1 MTAPAGL
8 VNLTVPV
15 VNPAAAIAEL
25 KSAVTFAFTA
35 TPVASTAGD
44 LAISCGPTAAVGVTK
59 FDAAERVP
67 TPIALT
73 ARTRNVYAVP
83 LVSPLTTRVRAV
95 AGIPVMTV
103 LSLTTIS

>member
-35 TPVASTAGD
+35 TPVALTAGA
-44 LAISCGPTAAVGVTK
+44 LATSWGPGAAVGVTEL
-59 FDAAERVP
+59 DATDRVP
-67 TPIALT
+67 TPIALP
-73 ARTRNVYAVP
+73 ARTWNVYAVP
-83 LVSPLTTRVRAV
+83 LVRPLTTRERAV
-95 AGIPVMTV
+95 AAIPV
-103 LSLTTIS
+103 